1 MCSNTWTTYVHKLSV
16 FTVTAGSVE
25 IEFLIVCVCVCMCVL
40 QLLLVVSSPVI
51 VYMYMYIPCNP
62 LEWEMGGWEK
72 TTGNYI
78 SK

>member
-1 MCSNTWTTYVHKLSV
+1 
-16 FTVTAGSVE
+16 
-25 IEFLIVCVCVCMCVL
+25 MCVL